1 MAKDRQLSVI
11 FMTKKRNFCI
21 KMQDLGVSTFINQQP
36 LALKHLLNALRVLIL
51 QAGPYVEETIKYNI
65 PFYNYQG
72 RLCFLNTREG
82 GVELGFF
89 QGAFLAN
96 EQGLLVGEGKEV
108 RHVRIKS
115 LAHID
120 QEAIQALL
128 QEAMLLNE
136 VKKKRQD

>member
-1 MAKDRQLSVI
+1 
-11 FMTKKRNFCI
+11 
-21 KMQDLGVSTFINQQP
+21 MQDLGVSTFINQQP
-36 LALKHLLNALRVLIL
+36 SALKHLLNALRVLIL
-51 QAGPYVEETIKYNI
+51 QAGPYIEETIKYNI
-65 PFYNYQG
+65 PFYDYQG
-72 RLCFLNTREG
+72 QLCFLNVRKG
-82 GVELGFF
+82 GVELGFC

-128 QEAMLLNE
+128 QEAILLNE
-136 VKKKRQD
+136 AKKKR